1 MNRELTNV
9 QAEYAVRYLRKLA
22 GIKNSRPMPLRLQR
36 IPVSERQQIRSMV
49 REMAKQACQ
58 R

>member
-22 GIKNSRPMPLRLQR
+22 GIKNS
-36 IPVSERQQIRSMV
+36 QQIRSMV